1 MIRLKTKEL
10 IAEKYAEQPSTL
22 DLAYELGVSMPT
34 AKRLMDNDLRTSVT
48 IDLMDKLCE
57 VFGVQPDG
65 IFEHTP
71 KRKPRTRRRTRKP
84 RQEAT

>member
-10 IAEKYAEQPSTL
+10 IKEKYPRRPTTL

-34 AKRLMDNDLRTSVT
+34 AKRLMENDIRTSVT

-57 VFGVQPDG
+57 AFGVQPDG

-71 KRKPRTRRRTRKP
+71 KAKKGRKS
-84 RQEAT
+84 